1 MKAIESVYPVLV
13 GWGGGQVEL
22 FNDLVLT
29 VVRGAVSV
37 VRSGEVISVLRE
49 EEDQVISFNL
59 NLILCQ
65 Y

>member
-1 MKAIESVYPVLV
+1 MKTIESVYTGGV
-13 GWGGGQVEL
+13 GGQVEW
-22 FNDLVLT
+22 FNDLVFT

-59 NLILCQ
+59 NLNLSQ
-65 Y
+65 

>member
-1 MKAIESVYPVLV
+1 MKTIESVYPVGV
-13 GWGGGQVEL
+13 GWGGGQVEW
-22 FNDLVLT
+22 FNDLVFT

-37 VRSGEVISVLRE
+37 VRSGAVISVLRE
-49 EEDQVISFNL
+49 LEDQVISFNL

>member
-22 FNDLVLT
+22 FNDLVFT

-37 VRSGEVISVLRE
+37 VRSGEVIS
-49 EEDQVISFNL
+49 F
-59 NLILCQ
+59 
-65 Y
+65 

>member
-1 MKAIESVYPVLV
+1 MKTIELVYPVWV
-13 GWGGGQVEL
+13 GWGGWQVEL

-59 NLILCQ
+59 NLTLSQ
-65 Y
+65 

>member
-1 MKAIESVYPVLV
+1 ME
-13 GWGGGQVEL
+13 W
-22 FNDLVLT
+22 FNDMVFT

-59 NLILCQ
+59 NLTLSQ
-65 Y
+65 